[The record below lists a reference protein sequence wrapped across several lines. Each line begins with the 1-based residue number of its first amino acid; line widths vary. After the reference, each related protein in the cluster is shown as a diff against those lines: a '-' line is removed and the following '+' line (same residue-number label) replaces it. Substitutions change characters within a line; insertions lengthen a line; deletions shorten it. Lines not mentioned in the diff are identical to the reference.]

1 MKRPVIGITIDSH
14 SSAPRRYELPMDYVT
29 SVERGGGLPML
40 IPYGVDHALV
50 PRYVDAVDGIVFT
63 GGNDLDPSLYGET
76 LHPNAVPIDP
86 ARQNFELALMREVES
101 RRIPAL
107 GVCLGSQLMNV
118 YRGGSLI
125 QFLPDR
131 DGEEKLEHRRLD
143 DPTRRHKVSID
154 ANSNLAK
161 IVGTTEIVANTRHKQ
176 AIRQPGHGLR
186 VVATAPDGVI
196 EGIEDPNL
204 PMFMAVQ
211 WHPENL
217 FEDPAHL
224 RLFKHLAHKAQEYRS
239 A

>member
-1 MKRPVIGITIDSH
+1 MKRPLIGITIDSH
-14 SSAPRRYELPMDYVT
+14 TTASRRYELPMDYVT
-29 SVERGGGLPML
+29 SVALAGGLPLL
-40 IPYGVDHALV
+40 IPFGVDHTLITQ
-50 PRYVDAVDGIVFT
+50 YVDAVDGIVFT

-76 LHPNAVPIDP
+76 RHPNAIPIDP
-86 ARQNFELALMREVES
+86 ARQNFELALMKEVES

-131 DGEEKLEHRRLD
+131 DGDDKLEHRRLD
-143 DPTRRHKVSID
+143 DPTRRHKVSINPD
-154 ANSNLAK
+154 SNLAK
-161 IVGTTEIVANTRHKQ
+161 IVGTTEVVANTRHKQ
-176 AIRQPGHGLR
+176 AIRQPGRGLR

-196 EGIEDPNL
+196 EGIEDPTL

-224 RLFKHLAHKAQEYRS
+224 RLFRHLTEKATEYR
-239 A
+239 AR